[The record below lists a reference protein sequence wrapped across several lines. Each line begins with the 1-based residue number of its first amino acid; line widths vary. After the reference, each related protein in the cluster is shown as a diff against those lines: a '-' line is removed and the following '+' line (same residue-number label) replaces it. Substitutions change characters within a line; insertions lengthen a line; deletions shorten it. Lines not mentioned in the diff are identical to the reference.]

1 MDKGKIKEDILKK
14 GFYIIDNYLDNSKCD
29 KMVLEMDKTKKN
41 FNKSNTN
48 LHING
53 SGRDLRF
60 TNYEVKNIIAKKF
73 LNDISIQKIFEELL
87 ERKIV
92 KKRCQAGIV
101 EHNEKEKQSSG
112 GGWHIDNKQMQL
124 KAMIYLTDVDI
135 ENGPFSLISNTENL
149 ILPNTKGDKSGTRF
163 DEETIFSSPE
173 INKNDINIITGKK
186 GTCILFNARNIH
198 RGMEIKKEKRY
209 TLTNY
214 YY

>member
-1 MDKGKIKEDILKK
+1 MNTEKIKNDILNK
-14 GFYIIDNYLDNSKCD
+14 GFHIIEKYLEEEKCD
-29 KMVLEMDKTKKN
+29 KIVLEINKTKKK
-41 FNKSNTN
+41 FNKSKTN

-53 SGRDLRF
+53 SGKDLRY
-60 TNYEVKNIIAKKF
+60 TNYEVRNITAKNF
-73 LNDISIQKIFEELL
+73 LNDMIIHKIFEELL

-101 EHNEKEKQSSG
+101 EYNEKEKQSSG
-112 GGWHIDNKQMQL
+112 GGWHIDNKQMQF

-135 ENGPFSLISNTENL
+135 ENGPFSLISNTKNL